1 MLAYVGRPVV
11 KAILCKIVRFADSV
25 NVSGDESPGRIAHDP
40 GTVAPL
46 PLRGLRW
53 IVRTLLGLLRVL
65 FGNAVRTRLSPWV
78 QEGLLRS
85 LPKRT
90 NVCPSA
96 EGLNVLGSL
105 TVESGLGEWARS
117 TIRAARRVGIDVS
130 LGDFEEFED
139 VRAGEEVGDG
149 TKETLLYDVNV
160 FHFNPN
166 QLGRQ
171 VQALSGHFDS
181 RYNIG
186 CWIWET
192 PEFPD
197 EWQPAFEAFNEIWTP
212 SSFSQKAIQRKADIP
227 VIRIPVSVSP
237 EVPTDQDRRTLG
249 LPEGRFIFLTM
260 ADFYSCPERKN
271 PLGVLD
277 AYSRAFGPNSSEV
290 CLVLKLNN
298 TQLRPDIMR
307 AVEEYLSRDDSII
320 PFYGYMDR
328 PALNALIN
336 ACDCLVSL
344 HRAEG
349 FGLPIAEAM
358 YMGKPVIATNW
369 SGNTDFVNDGNSL
382 LVDYEVVEIA
392 RDIPGTPYKKGH
404 HWAEPNG
411 DDAAEQMSRVAT
423 DQTLAR
429 DIGVR
434 AMQDIRAE
442 LSAEVVGELIQ
453 GRLDAIRSC

>member
-1 MLAYVGRPVV
+1 VV
-11 KAILCKIVRFADSV
+11 KSILSKIVSFADST
-25 NVSGDESPGRIAHDP
+25 NVSGHASEDRIEQDAGRE
-40 GTVAPL
+40 APL
-46 PLRGLRW
+46 LLRGFRRVLRM
-53 IVRTLLGLLRVL
+53 IFGLLRA
-65 FGNAVRTRLSPWV
+65 FIGGEARTKLSPWL

-117 TIRAARRVGIDVS
+117 TIRAARRVGIAVS
-130 LGDFEEFED
+130 LGDFEEFEN
-139 VRAGEEVGDG
+139 VRTGEDIGAGAKDA
-149 TKETLLYDVNV
+149 LLYDVNV

-423 DQTLAR
+423 DPNLAR
-429 DIGVR
+429 EIAIQARRDI
-434 AMQDIRAE
+434 QEE
-442 LSAEVVGELIQ
+442 LSAEVVGEVIRR
-453 GRLDAIRSC
+453 RLVAIRSC